1 MKGQVMKVEDALTII
16 SEVITFYFDIRGK
29 AENREELNWRKKV
42 ETAENL
48 INQKLK
54 RKDIKK

>member
-54 RKDIKK
+54 RKGK

>member
-1 MKGQVMKVEDALTII
+1 MKGQTMKVEDALTII

-29 AENREELNWRKKV
+29 AENKEELNWRKEV

-54 RKDIKK
+54 RKGK

>member
-29 AENREELNWRKKV
+29 AENKEELNWRKKV

-54 RKDIKK
+54 RKGK

>member
-1 MKGQVMKVEDALTII
+1 MKVEDALTIM

-29 AENREELNWRKKV
+29 AENKEELNWRKKV

-54 RKDIKK
+54 RKGK

>member
-1 MKGQVMKVEDALTII
+1 MKGQTMKVEDALTIM

-29 AENREELNWRKKV
+29 AENKEELNWRKKV

-54 RKDIKK
+54 RKGK

>member
-1 MKGQVMKVEDALTII
+1 MKGQTMKVEDALTII

-29 AENREELNWRKKV
+29 AENKKELNWRKKI

-54 RKDIKK
+54 RKGK

>member
-1 MKGQVMKVEDALTII
+1 MKGQTMKVEDALTII

-29 AENREELNWRKKV
+29 AENKEELNWRKKV

-54 RKDIKK
+54 RKGK

>member
-1 MKGQVMKVEDALTII
+1 MKGQTMKVEDALAIM

-29 AENREELNWRKKV
+29 AENKEELNWRKKV

-54 RKDIKK
+54 RKGK

>member
-1 MKGQVMKVEDALTII
+1 MKGQTMKVEDALTII
-16 SEVITFYFDIRGK
+16 SEVITFYFDIRGE
-29 AENREELNWRKKV
+29 AENKEELNWRKKV

-54 RKDIKK
+54 RKGK